1 MKIAVGS
8 HNPVKINAARNV
20 LRKIYPGAE
29 IIPVQVESGVSHCPR
44 SDEEAITGAQNRARQ
59 ARFLTGA
66 DLGVGLE
73 GGTTT
78 IAGKHMT
85 GGWCAVFDGR
95 RYYLGGGGH
104 ILLPP
109 AVNRKIIQEGKEL
122 GLAMDELTGV
132 HNTKQKMG
140 AIGILTK
147 GLSSR
152 QQAYEYILTY
162 ALAPLLS
169 PRFYPA
175 TKIFSRKILK

>member
-8 HNPVKINAARNV
+8 YNPVKINAARRV
-20 LRKIYPGAE
+20 LGEIYPGAE
-29 IIPVQVESGVSHCPR
+29 IVPVEVSSGVSSNPR
-44 SDEEAITGAQNRARQ
+44 GDEEAIAGAKNRARE
-59 ARFLTGA
+59 ARESAGA

-95 RYYLGGGGH
+95 RFHLGGGGH

-109 AVNRKIIQEGKEL
+109 LVDRRITREGKEL
-122 GLAMDELTGV
+122 GEAMDELSGD

-140 AIGILTK
+140 AIGILTR

-169 PRFYPA
+169 PDYYSASPTRE
-175 TKIFSRKILK
+175 

>member
-1 MKIAVGS
+1 MMKIAIGS
-8 HNPVKINAARNV
+8 HNPVKINSARSV
-20 LRKIYPGAE
+20 LGRVYPGAE
-29 IIPVQVESGVSHCPR
+29 ITPVEVYSGVSSNPR
-44 SDEEAITGAQNRARQ
+44 SDEEAIAGAQNRARL
-59 ARFLTGA
+59 ARKLTGA

-95 RYYLGGGGH
+95 RYSLGGGGH

-109 AVNRKIIQEGKEL
+109 LVDRRITREGREL
-122 GLAMDELTGV
+122 GEAMDELSGS

-140 AIGILTK
+140 AIGILTR

-169 PRFYPA
+169 PGYYSAAPIARE
-175 TKIFSRKILK
+175 

>member
-1 MKIAVGS
+1 MMKIAVGS
-8 HNPVKINAARNV
+8 HNPVKIKAVRHV
-20 LRKIYPGAE
+20 LSEVYPGAE
-29 IIPVQVESGVSHCPR
+29 IIPVEVASGVSSNPQ
-44 SDEEAITGAQNRARQ
+44 SDEEALAGARNRARQ
-59 ARFLTGA
+59 SRSLTGA

-78 IAGKHMT
+78 ISGKHLT

-109 AVNRKIIQEGKEL
+109 AVDRKIVREGKEL
-122 GLAMDELTGV
+122 GIAMDELSGD

-140 AIGILTK
+140 AIGILTG

-152 QQAYEYILTY
+152 QQAYEYIIIY

-169 PRFYPA
+169 PGYYSA
-175 TKIFSRKILK
+175 ASRPHE

>member
-8 HNPVKINAARNV
+8 HNPVKINAARHV
-20 LRKIYPGAE
+20 LSEVYPGAE
-29 IIPVQVESGVSHCPR
+29 IIPAAVESGVSSNPR
-44 SDEEAITGAQNRARQ
+44 GDEEAIAGAKNRARK
-59 ARFLTGA
+59 ARESAGA

-85 GGWCAVFDGR
+85 GGWCAVFDGK
-95 RYYLGGGGH
+95 RYSLGGGGH

-109 AVNRKIIQEGKEL
+109 AVDRGITREGKEL
-122 GLAMDELTGV
+122 GETMDELSGGR
-132 HNTKQKMG
+132 NTKQKMG
-140 AIGILTK
+140 AIGILTR

-169 PRFYPA
+169 PGYYSS
-175 TKIFSRKILK
+175 TKIFPGKIL